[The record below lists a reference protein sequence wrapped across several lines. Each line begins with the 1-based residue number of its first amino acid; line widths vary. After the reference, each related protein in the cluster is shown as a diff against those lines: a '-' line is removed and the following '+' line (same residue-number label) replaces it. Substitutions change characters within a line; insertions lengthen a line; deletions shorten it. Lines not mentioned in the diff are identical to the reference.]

1 MKKAL
6 FLFLF
11 ILSPFAA
18 DAIIEV
24 PDIIIFNGKEYPLW
38 SCYPLEEN
46 NCPLGDMVREAM
58 PEKVILDGK
67 VWEFTHLA
75 ETGCSRRY
83 IATWEITDNR
93 LFLRKIEFEV
103 FHGKPGNTEEQ
114 SIALSEKDMNR
125 IFAKYRTEEGIHAAW
140 VNEELVINGETTTT
154 TLYTEETEAADFNED
169 TIIIP
174 DITLE
179 RICKQ
184 EFHASVKNGNVQEI
198 DKQVEEFLELDYNT
212 IRQLCKNISKVFPW
226 EEFPNT
232 NHLAIALKE
241 IRFSEDGTIKDCVIN
256 GHKEKND
263 LKELLAIKRVLRK
276 CKWPKVAL
284 DKDDDLRV
292 VLVLSNRFH

>member
-1 MKKAL
+1 MKKTL

-18 DAIIEV
+18 DAIIGV
-24 PDIIIFNGKEYPLW
+24 PDIIIINGKECSLR

-46 NCPLGDMVREAM
+46 NCPLGDMVREAI

-67 VWEFTHLA
+67 VWKSAHLA
-75 ETGCSRRY
+75 KTGCSRRY

-103 FHGKPGNTEEQ
+103 YNEKPGNTEEQ
-114 SIALSEKDMNR
+114 CIALSEKDMNR
-125 IFAKYRTEEGIHAAW
+125 IFAKYRTEEGVHAAW
-140 VNEELVINGETTTT
+140 VNEELVFNGETTTT
-154 TLYTEETEAADFNED
+154 TLYTEETETADFNED

-174 DITLE
+174 DITVE

-198 DKQVEEFLELDYNT
+198 DKQVEEFLLLDYNT

-226 EEFPNT
+226 KEFPNT
-232 NHLAIALKE
+232 NIRTIALKE
-241 IRFSEDGTIKDCVIN
+241 IRFSEDGTITNCVIN

-284 DKDDDLRV
+284 DKDDDLRT

>member
-1 MKKAL
+1 MKKTL

-24 PDIIIFNGKEYPLW
+24 PDIIIFNGKEYPLQ

-67 VWEFTHLA
+67 VWEFTSLA

-140 VNEELVINGETTTT
+140 VNEELVFDGETTTT
-154 TLYTEETEAADFNED
+154 TLYTEETEAAGFNED

-174 DITLE
+174 DITVE

-198 DKQVEEFLELDYNT
+198 DKQAEEFLELDYNT
-212 IRQLCKNISKVFPW
+212 IRQLCKDISKVFPW

-276 CKWPKVAL
+276 CKWPKVTL
-284 DKDDDLRV
+284 DKDDDLRT

>member
-24 PDIIIFNGKEYPLW
+24 PDIIIFNGKEYPLQ

-46 NCPLGDMVREAM
+46 NCPLGDMVREAI

-67 VWEFTHLA
+67 VWKSAHLA
-75 ETGCSRRY
+75 ETGCSRQY

-125 IFAKYRTEEGIHAAW
+125 IFAKYRTEEGIHAVW
-140 VNEELVINGETTTT
+140 VNEELVFDGETTTT
-154 TLYTEETEAADFNED
+154 TLYTEETEAAGLNED
-169 TIIIP
+169 TIINP
-174 DITLE
+174 DVSVE

-184 EFHASVKNGNVQEI
+184 EFHAFVKDGNVQKT
-198 DKQVEEFLELDYNT
+198 DKQAEEFLLLDYNT

-284 DKDDDLRV
+284 DKDDDLRT

>member
-1 MKKAL
+1 MKKTL

-24 PDIIIFNGKEYPLW
+24 PDIIIFNGKKYLLW
-38 SCYPLEEN
+38 GCHPLEEN

-67 VWEFTHLA
+67 VWEFTYLA

-103 FHGKPGNTEEQ
+103 YNEKPGNTEEQ

-140 VNEELVINGETTTT
+140 VNEELVFNEETTTT
-154 TLYTEETEAADFNED
+154 TLYTEETEAADLNED

-174 DITLE
+174 YVSVE

-184 EFHASVKNGNVQEI
+184 EFHASVKNGNVQI

-212 IRQLCKNISKVFPW
+212 ILQLCKNISKVFPW

-263 LKELLAIKRVLRK
+263 LKELHAIKRVLRK

-292 VLVLSNRFH
+292 TLVLSNRLH

>member
-1 MKKAL
+1 MKKTL

-11 ILSPFAA
+11 IILPFAA
-18 DAIIEV
+18 DAIVSI
-24 PDIIIFNGKEYPLW
+24 PDSIIIDGKVHELYG
-38 SCYPLEEN
+38 YPLEKNTE
-46 NCPLGDMVREAM
+46 LAQKLREIL
-58 PEKVILDGK
+58 PEKVTLDGK
-67 VWEFTHLA
+67 IWEHTYTTNCNR
-75 ETGCSRRY
+75 EY
-83 IATWEITDNR
+83 VATWEIVGNK

-103 FHGKPGNTEEQ
+103 ELYGKPDSSTTKFQWVE
-114 SIALSEKDMNR
+114 LSKEKLENV
-125 IFAKYRTEEGIHAAW
+125 FAKYRTEEGIHAAW
-140 VNEELVINGETTTT
+140 VNEELVFDGETTTT
-154 TLYTEETEAADFNED
+154 TLYTEETETADFNED

-174 DITLE
+174 DITVE

-198 DKQVEEFLELDYNT
+198 DKQVEEFLLLDYNT
-212 IRQLCKNISKVFPW
+212 IRQLCKDISKVFPW
-226 EEFPNT
+226 KEFPNT
-232 NHLAIALKE
+232 NIRTIALKE

-284 DKDDDLRV
+284 DKDDDLRT

>member
-1 MKKAL
+1 
-6 FLFLF
+6 
-11 ILSPFAA
+11 
-18 DAIIEV
+18 
-24 PDIIIFNGKEYPLW
+24 
-38 SCYPLEEN
+38 
-46 NCPLGDMVREAM
+46 MVREAI

-67 VWEFTHLA
+67 VWKSAHLA

-103 FHGKPGNTEEQ
+103 YNEKPGNTEEQ
-114 SIALSEKDMNR
+114 SIALSEEDMNR

-140 VNEELVINGETTTT
+140 VNEELVFDGETTTT
-154 TLYTEETEAADFNED
+154 TLYTEETEAAGFNED

-174 DITLE
+174 DITVE

-184 EFHASVKNGNVQEI
+184 EFHASVKNGNVQI
-198 DKQVEEFLELDYNT
+198 DKQVEEFLLLDYNT
-212 IRQLCKNISKVFPW
+212 IRQLCKDISKVFPW
-226 EEFPNT
+226 KEFPNT
-232 NHLAIALKE
+232 NIRTIALKE

-284 DKDDDLRV
+284 GKDDDLRV
-292 VLVLSNRFH
+292 VLVLSPRFH

>member
-1 MKKAL
+1 MKKTL

-24 PDIIIFNGKEYPLW
+24 PDIIIFNGKKYLLW
-38 SCYPLEEN
+38 GCHPLEEN
-46 NCPLGDMVREAM
+46 NCPLGDMVREAI

-67 VWEFTHLA
+67 VWKSVHLA

-103 FHGKPGNTEEQ
+103 YNEKPGNTEEQ
-114 SIALSEKDMNR
+114 SIALSEEDMNR

-140 VNEELVINGETTTT
+140 VNEELVFNEETTTT
-154 TLYTEETEAADFNED
+154 TLYTEETEAAGFNED

-174 DITLE
+174 DVSVE

-184 EFHASVKNGNVQEI
+184 EFHASVKNGNVQI

-212 IRQLCKNISKVFPW
+212 IRQLCKDISKVFPW

-284 DKDDDLRV
+284 DKDDDLRT

>member
-11 ILSPFAA
+11 ILLPFAA

-46 NCPLGDMVREAM
+46 KCPLGDMVREAM
-58 PEKVILDGK
+58 PEKVILDGE
-67 VWEFTHLA
+67 VWEFTYLV
-75 ETGCSRRY
+75 ETGCSRQY

-103 FHGKPGNTEEQ
+103 YNEKPGNTEEQ

-140 VNEELVINGETTTT
+140 VNEELLFNGETTTT
-154 TLYTEETEAADFNED
+154 TLYTEETEAAGFNED

-174 DITLE
+174 DVSIE

-198 DKQVEEFLELDYNT
+198 DKQVKEFLELDYNT
-212 IRQLCKNISKVFPW
+212 IRQLCKDISKVFPW

-241 IRFSEDGTIKDCVIN
+241 IRFSEYGTITDCVIN

-263 LKELLAIKRVLRK
+263 LKELLAIKRVLRR
-276 CKWPKVAL
+276 CKWPKIAL
-284 DKDDDLRV
+284 DKDDDLWA
-292 VLVLSNRFH
+292 VLVLFDHFH

>member
-1 MKKAL
+1 MKKTI

-18 DAIIEV
+18 DAIIEI

-38 SCYPLEEN
+38 GCHPLEEN

-67 VWEFTHLA
+67 VWKFTYLV
-75 ETGCSRRY
+75 ETGCSRQY

-103 FHGKPGNTEEQ
+103 YNEKPGNTEEQ

-125 IFAKYRTEEGIHAAW
+125 IFAKYRTEKGIHAAW
-140 VNEELVINGETTTT
+140 VNEELVFNGETTTT
-154 TLYTEETEAADFNED
+154 TLYTEETEAAGFNED

-174 DITLE
+174 DVSVE

-256 GHKEKND
+256 GYKEKND

-284 DKDDDLRV
+284 DKDDNLRT
-292 VLVLSNRFH
+292 VLVLFNRFH

>member
-11 ILSPFAA
+11 ILLPFAA

-38 SCYPLEEN
+38 DCHPLEEN

-67 VWEFTHLA
+67 VWEFKYLV

-93 LFLRKIEFEV
+93 LYLRKIEFEV
-103 FHGKPGNTEEQ
+103 YNEKPGNTEEQ
-114 SIALSEKDMNR
+114 SIALSEEDMNR

-140 VNEELVINGETTTT
+140 VNEELVFNGETTTT
-154 TLYTEETEAADFNED
+154 TLYTEETEAAGLNEN

-174 DITLE
+174 DVSVE

-184 EFHASVKNGNVQEI
+184 EFHASVKNGNVQI

-212 IRQLCKNISKVFPW
+212 IRQLCKDISKVFPW
-226 EEFPNT
+226 KEFPNT
-232 NHLAIALKE
+232 SHLVIALRE
-241 IRFSEDGTIKDCVIN
+241 IRFSEDGTITDCVIN

-276 CKWPKVAL
+276 YKWPKIAL
-284 DKDDDLRV
+284 DKNDDLRV
-292 VLVLSNRFH
+292 TLVLSNRFH

>member
-24 PDIIIFNGKEYPLW
+24 PDIIIFNGKEYPLQ

-46 NCPLGDMVREAM
+46 NCPLGDMVREAV

-67 VWEFTHLA
+67 VWELTYLA

-125 IFAKYRTEEGIHAAW
+125 IFAKYRTEEGIHAVW
-140 VNEELVINGETTTT
+140 VNEELVFDGETTTT
-154 TLYTEETEAADFNED
+154 TLYTEETEAAGFNED

-174 DITLE
+174 DITVE

-184 EFHASVKNGNVQEI
+184 ELHASVKNGNVQEI

-284 DKDDDLRV
+284 DKDDDLRT

>member
-1 MKKAL
+1 MKKTL

-24 PDIIIFNGKEYPLW
+24 PDIIIFNGKEYPLR

-46 NCPLGDMVREAM
+46 KCPLGDMVREAM

-67 VWEFTHLA
+67 VWEFTYLA

-140 VNEELVINGETTTT
+140 VNEELVFNGEATTT
-154 TLYTEETEAADFNED
+154 TLYTEETEAAGFNED

-174 DITLE
+174 DVSIE

-198 DKQVEEFLELDYNT
+198 DKQVKEFLELDYNT
-212 IRQLCKNISKVFPW
+212 IRQLCKDISKVFPW

-241 IRFSEDGTIKDCVIN
+241 IRFSEDGTITDCVIN

-263 LKELLAIKRVLRK
+263 LKEFLAIKRVLRR
-276 CKWPKVAL
+276 CKWPKIAL
-284 DKDDDLRV
+284 DKDDDLRA
-292 VLVLSNRFH
+292 VLVLFGHFH